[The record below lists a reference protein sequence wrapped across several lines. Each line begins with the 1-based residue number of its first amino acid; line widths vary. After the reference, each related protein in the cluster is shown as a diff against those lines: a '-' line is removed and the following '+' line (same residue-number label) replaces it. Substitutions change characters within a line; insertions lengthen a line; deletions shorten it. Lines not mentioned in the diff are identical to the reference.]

1 VKTTLVILFVFLCA
15 LAFGQ
20 SDRTGT
26 PVSWNQ
32 QLSLSIE
39 QEWVEEVNVT
49 SLLAEDIIQENV
61 RTLPYRFAYAKAVA
75 WTMENSGS
83 WVNLENGDRLWIL
96 AIEYERARSI
106 SVSFEHLH
114 LPAGGKLF
122 VYSDN
127 RGDYYGPLNGALTIE
142 TDLTLPHIR
151 GERIFIEY
159 YEPRTERGDGS
170 LKVNYVAGAYRESSD
185 TPADLPACAEWISGG
200 VNQQELTRCGSSV
213 MRVLVDHGQRYAT
226 SFLINNSQSMATPYA
241 VMASSSIIGSP
252 SSLSFQFGL
261 NDNRCLVESSSCD
274 LFTVNGAELVCSDS
288 ITGLSLL
295 RLNQAPLAEEAVY
308 YAGWNVGE
316 ISSGFYYCVQHPM
329 GMAKSYAQYQGP
341 FLAGSND
348 MHFAVGLSN
357 PNQGSTSEGSVG
369 SPLYDSEFKVIGV
382 FVGGSSHCEAENGA
396 DYFVMLKDVWST
408 FKAFLDPLQTGEE
421 KIPGRETMRDF
432 AEAEEFQ
439 EWIVY
444 PNPSSKQLQI
454 LTSSDLDIFQWDLYD
469 ASGRL
474 QLRVAS
480 SKSLDVSTL
489 DDGVYVAKAFT
500 SQGVITT
507 PVLISKK

>member
-1 VKTTLVILFVFLCA
+1 MFIFLYA
-15 LAFGQ
+15 LTFGQ

-32 QLSLSIE
+32 QLTLSVN
-39 QEWVEEVNVT
+39 QEWVEGANLT

-61 RTLPYRFAYAKAVA
+61 RTLPYRFAYAKAVS

-96 AIEYERARSI
+96 GIEYERARSI

-127 RGDYYGPLNGALTIE
+127 RGDYFGPLNGGLAIE
-142 TDLTLPHIR
+142 TGLTLPHIR
-151 GERIFIEY
+151 GEQIFIEY
-159 YEPRTERGDGS
+159 YEPRSARGEGS
-170 LKVNYVAGAYRESSD
+170 LKVNHVAGAYRESSSAS
-185 TPADLPACAEWISGG
+185 ADSLACVEWITGG
-200 VNQQELTRCGSSV
+200 LNQQNIERCGSSV

-226 SFLINNSQSMATPYA
+226 SFLINNSQSNVTPYA
-241 VMASSSIIGSP
+241 VMASSSIIGST

-261 NDNRCLVESSSCD
+261 DDNRCLIESSSCD
-274 LFTVNGAELVCSDS
+274 LFTVNGAELVCRDS
-288 ITGLSLL
+288 IAGLSLL
-295 RLNQAPLAEEAVY
+295 RLNQAPPAEQAVY

-316 ISSGFYYCVQHPM
+316 IPSDFYYCVQHPM

-341 FLAGSND
+341 FLAGSNA
-348 MHFAVGLSN
+348 MPYSFGLSN
-357 PNQGSTSEGSVG
+357 SNVGSTSEGSVG
-369 SPLYDSEFKVIGV
+369 SPLYDSEFRVVGV
-382 FVGGSSHCEAENGA
+382 FVGGNSHCEEENGA

-421 KIPGRETMRDF
+421 KIPGRET
-432 AEAEEFQ
+432 AQEPSEKSN

-444 PNPSSKQLQI
+444 PNPSFKELRI
-454 LTSSDLDIFQWDLYD
+454 LSSNNLEVYDWELYD

-474 QLRVAS
+474 KLHLRS
-480 SKSLDVSTL
+480 SAALDVSSL
-489 DDGVYVAKAFT
+489 EDGVYVAKAIT
-500 SQGVITT
+500 SEGVITT
-507 PVLISKK
+507 PVLISK